1 MQKSNRYF
9 TYIIFSP
16 TLDRHYIGQT
26 GDPVARFQKHLAGST
41 RATGGRDDWCLIF
54 LQAFD
59 TRQNAMVLEQ
69 KIKRAKSRSSMRRYI
84 EDRRN
89 QIAEPMTLQ
98 SIVSGGV
105 QLLFDLSTTP

>member
-1 MQKSNRYF
+1 M
-9 TYIIFSP
+9 
-16 TLDRHYIGQT
+16 
-26 GDPVARFQKHLAGST
+26 A
-41 RATGGRDDWCLIF
+41 
-54 LQAFD
+54 
-59 TRQNAMVLEQ
+59 LEQ

-105 QLLFDLSTTP
+105 LLLFDLSTTP